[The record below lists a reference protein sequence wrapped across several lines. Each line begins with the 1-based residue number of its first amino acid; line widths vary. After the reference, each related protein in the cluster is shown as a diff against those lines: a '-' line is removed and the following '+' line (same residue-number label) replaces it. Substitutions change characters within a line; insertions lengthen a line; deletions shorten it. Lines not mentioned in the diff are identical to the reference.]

1 MRIGNYEFLKSNQWC
16 YQMYQDAPD
25 EWNGQSK
32 TRKSPID
39 GRSLISI
46 DCYPNTLEAAIK
58 RCIQFNERD
67 SVDTCDAAKL
77 LAKVEQLHDSMHS
90 LARDIENAG

>member
-16 YQMYQDAPD
+16 YQIYLVTPD
-25 EWNGQSK
+25 GWDGKAK

-46 DCYPNTLEAAIK
+46 ECYPNTLEAAIR

-67 SVDTCDAAKL
+67 NVDTCDAAEL
-77 LAKVEQLHDSMHS
+77 LEKIEQLHDSMRS
-90 LARDIENAG
+90 IAREIASAE